1 MSEFETVF
9 EEIKED
15 TNGFFKPKSVKMEI
29 EKKIEIKEIPDFKIR
44 FRNYSPKD
52 PSLAQYYTKGV
63 TVSSIPK
70 EIAENLKKLATE
82 EPDWSSISLAPKK
95 INWDLK
101 RDILKRAEKLDNRTQ
116 RAIIEMMRE
125 KLQQSEKNSI
135 NPKDDLARGITSRM
149 AKDIS
154 EEEN

>member
-1 MSEFETVF
+1 
-9 EEIKED
+9 
-15 TNGFFKPKSVKMEI
+15 
-29 EKKIEIKEIPDFKIR
+29 
-44 FRNYSPKD
+44 
-52 PSLAQYYTKGV
+52 
-63 TVSSIPK
+63 
-70 EIAENLKKLATE
+70 
-82 EPDWSSISLAPKK
+82 
-95 INWDLK
+95 
-101 RDILKRAEKLDNRTQ
+101 LDNRTQ